1 MKQSTDIDR
10 RRQQY
15 IYKTSPDSAYAI
27 MVKITSCTII
37 PNILDCGA
45 AKILKQKST
54 GQKFSAA
61 HLLSRIALLTLK
73 QHCDRNVETVSGNP
87 SWWRG
92 RGVVRLKR
100 EAVISAG
107 NVHLCPNGIS
117 MTIMALESSS
127 A

>member
-1 MKQSTDIDR
+1 MISQR

-15 IYKTSPDSAYAI
+15 IYKTSPDSAYAV

-37 PNILDCGA
+37 PNNLDCGA

-54 GQKFSAA
+54 SQKFSAA
-61 HLLSRIALLTLK
+61 HLLSRIVLLILM
-73 QHCDRNVETVSGNP
+73 QHCDRNVENVSGNP

-107 NVHLCPNGIS
+107 NVHFRLNGIAI
-117 MTIMALESSS
+117 TIMALESCS